1 MATKLT
7 YKERTMNLETVRF
20 ALSKGYQPRPRNE
33 RAIRHFSFVYNGAG
47 SPEIEVSWYAGS
59 NGACITVGDTTTI
72 GSADTEAA
80 DRHALASL
88 KRYW

>member
-1 MATKLT
+1 MT

-20 ALSKGYQPRPRNE
+20 ALSKGYKPRQSNE

-47 SPEIEVSWYAGS
+47 SPDVDVSWYKGS
-59 NGACITVGDTTTI
+59 ISACITVGRTTTI

-80 DRHALASL
+80 DRHALESL